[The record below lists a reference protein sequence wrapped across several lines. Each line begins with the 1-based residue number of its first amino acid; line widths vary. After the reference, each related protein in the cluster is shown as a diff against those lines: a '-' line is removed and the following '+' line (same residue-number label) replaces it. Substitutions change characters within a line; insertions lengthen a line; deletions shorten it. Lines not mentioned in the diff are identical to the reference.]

1 MNKSLKI
8 LSSDWHA
15 ALHNALP
22 GANPF
27 RTFDNSNYLIGHQ
40 DNFLVILTHH
50 HFANLWLQSH
60 NLHIS
65 PINSQP
71 GDYVGQ

>member
-1 MNKSLKI
+1 MEQYNPRDKFRSLKHIYIMNTSLKI
-8 LSSDWHA
+8 LSSDRHA

-27 RTFDNSNYLIGHQ
+27 RTFDSSNYLIRHQ

-50 HFANLWLQSH
+50 HFANL
-60 NLHIS
+60 
-65 PINSQP
+65 
-71 GDYVGQ
+71 

>member
-27 RTFDNSNYLIGHQ
+27 RTFDSSNYLIGHQ

-50 HFANLWLQSH
+50 HFANL
-60 NLHIS
+60 
-65 PINSQP
+65 
-71 GDYVGQ
+71 

>member
-1 MNKSLKI
+1 MEQYNPRDKFRSLKHIYIMNTSLEI

-27 RTFDNSNYLIGHQ
+27 RTFDIVQ
-40 DNFLVILTHH
+40 T
-50 HFANLWLQSH
+50 
-60 NLHIS
+60 IS
-65 PINSQP
+65 SGTRTIS
-71 GDYVGQ
+71 